1 MKTVAKN
8 TVSHGYLHFLIRS
21 ADSLAAEA
29 SCSALEAS
37 VVSMLSLNESI
48 AAFTL
53 IDIVATYSLIKCNLG
68 LIYIVCSN
76 KNDDNNSNNDN
87 NNNSGNNSN
96 KKNKYSNKKNKY
108 NNNPNH
114 YNFFKCD
121 W

>member
-1 MKTVAKN
+1 M
-8 TVSHGYLHFLIRS
+8 
-21 ADSLAAEA
+21 
-29 SCSALEAS
+29 
-37 VVSMLSLNESI
+37 VSMLSLNESI

-87 NNNSGNNSN
+87 NNNSGNS
-96 KKNKYSNKKNKY
+96 SNKKNKY

-114 YNFFKCD
+114 YNYFKYD
-121 W
+121 WCISCFVFH